1 MSFFDKDD
9 FYSSKPT
16 RHVRRR
22 GSGQEQQFARSK
34 FSKGSERSFK
44 SSVRRLLGSQGRLVI
59 ASAVGGALIML
70 LLVVLILN
78 LTGSGAGKTVAA
90 VAGPSS
96 GSGDD
101 RVVKVTA
108 AVKPAI
114 VSVITSKPD
123 EKGSG
128 DQGLGMGSGVIFQK
142 NGGKVLVVTN
152 NHVVEN
158 GTSYEVMLHTG
169 EKKKATLIG
178 KDRITDLAVLEMDD
192 AGVTAVAEFGD
203 SSKLKM
209 GETVITLGNPLGL
222 GVAPSVTKGIISE
235 PRRTIPVSLSGD
247 NEVDWEM
254 EMIQT
259 DAAINQGNSGGA
271 LVNMDGKVIGINTMK
286 IANLNVDNVGFAIP
300 ITDAIPII
308 ESLIK
313 DKIVK
318 RPLIGVTM
326 QNLQSFKG
334 TEILK
339 LPEQVKQGIIV
350 LEASGPAKEAGMMS
364 QDVITALDGKPMS
377 STLDL
382 RKYLY
387 LEKKVGDTIN
397 VTFYRGGKEKTAKL
411 TLAVNEAK

>member
-9 FYSSKPT
+9 FYSSRPA
-16 RHVRRR
+16 RQNRRR
-22 GSGQEQQFARSK
+22 QSMQEQQFASRK
-34 FSKGSERSFK
+34 FSKGSERSLRGSIGK
-44 SSVRRLLGSQGRLVI
+44 LLGSQGRVMV

-78 LTGSGAGKTVAA
+78 IGSSGASKSAA
-90 VAGPSS
+90 AIAGINTAA
-96 GSGDD
+96 GDD

-108 AVKPAI
+108 AVKPSI
-114 VSVITSKPD
+114 VSVISSRPD
-123 EKGSG
+123 EKGSE
-128 DQGLGMGSGVIFQK
+128 QSLGLGSGVIFQK
-142 NGGKVLVVTN
+142 SGGKVLVVTN

-158 GTSYEVMLHTG
+158 GTAYEVMLYTG
-169 EKKKATLIG
+169 EKKKAKLIG
-178 KDRITDLAVLEMDD
+178 KDRITDLAVLETDD
-192 AGVTAVAEFGD
+192 AGVNVVAEFGD
-203 SSKLKM
+203 SSKLNM

-235 PRRTIPVSLSGD
+235 PRRTIPVSLTGD
-247 NEVDWEM
+247 NEIDWEM

-286 IANLNVDNVGFAIP
+286 IANLNVDNMGFAIP
-300 ITDAIPII
+300 ISDAIPVIQ
-308 ESLIK
+308 SLIQYK
-313 DKIVK
+313 MVK
-318 RPLIGVTM
+318 RPMIGVTM

-334 TEILK
+334 TEVLK
-339 LPEQVKQGIIV
+339 LPEKVKQGIIV
-350 LEASGPAKEAGMMS
+350 IEASGPAKEAGLTS

-387 LEKKVGDTIN
+387 RDKKVGDTIT
-397 VTFYRGGKEKTAKL
+397 VTFYRGDKEKSVKL
-411 TLAVNEAK
+411 KLAVTEAK